1 MATIKPT
8 LILSA
13 NDNKTTAIPGP
24 FTTPINLKTGA
35 LSLDVDQAVHYTIPS
50 VRTTYQAA
58 NFAMNAP
65 DGQILINGSD
75 YTPKANS
82 DGTTLDHHGAFVYLL
97 NTTATTSK
105 HIIAIGHTTHLDA
118 ATDDSLASFAADG
131 TGAIGGGSADADS
144 DADLTQLVD
153 GATSNF
159 DSSNKRLFSLRAGEW
174 CFFPY
179 DYTGDLY
186 CQATAASQSLE
197 VWIYHRTQ

>member
-1 MATIKPT
+1 MATIKQT

-13 NDNKTTAIPGP
+13 NDNKTSAIPGP
-24 FTTPINLKTGA
+24 FTTPINLKTSA

-50 VRTTYQAA
+50 VRADFDAT

-75 YTPKANS
+75 YTASAHS
-82 DGTTLDHHGAFVYLL
+82 DGTTLDHHGALVYLL

-105 HIIAIGHTTHLDA
+105 HIIAIGHTTDA
-118 ATDDSLASFAADG
+118 DAGDDSETGVGNDLEPIVNGDNNDMADKN
-131 TGAIGGGSADADS
+131 
-144 DADLTQLVD
+144 Q
-153 GATSNF
+153 
-159 DSSNKRLFSLRAGEW
+159 RLFSLRAGEW

-197 VWIYHRTQ
+197 VWIFHRTQ